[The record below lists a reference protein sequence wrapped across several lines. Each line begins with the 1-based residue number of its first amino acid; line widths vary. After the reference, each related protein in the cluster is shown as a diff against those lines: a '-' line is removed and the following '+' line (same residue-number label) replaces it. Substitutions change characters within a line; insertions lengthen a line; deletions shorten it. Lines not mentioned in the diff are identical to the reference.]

1 MSSRLQSSESVA
13 ATWSIAAILGAAVL
27 VLVPYALLL
36 HTLPIG
42 RDSGVFVYTGM
53 IMNSGGM
60 PYVDSWDHKGPLLYI
75 FNALGYLLTG
85 SAKGIILLEGLLLFA
100 GLAISMSLWKRLL
113 PTFAVLLAATLLVL
127 TYCATFELGNLTES
141 WLIPFILVTYSLAF
155 VHFCDETV
163 SNKKGLLDWLCIS
176 LGISMAVAMLTR
188 LNNGMG
194 LGLLALY
201 LIVLGTRHRFRAVV
215 LMGISFAVIV
225 LPVLF
230 WIYQKGAMGAFVE
243 QYWSFNFAYS
253 RGASL
258 VARVV
263 SVYTL
268 SQAIFLSPL
277 GLGCLLVGGAVFLS
291 NTQVPKGKKNS
302 FHWLMF
308 TVFCVELLSQMASG
322 RGYLHYASLASPA
335 LALVFVALLNL
346 GGGPGGFLSGARK
359 NAKWAVLVVP
369 AFVVALAPA
378 AFALLG
384 SLKHGTNVP
393 GSPENELADYLQRNT
408 RPSDLVLVHGAE
420 TWLLAAAG
428 RRSATSI
435 TYYYP
440 ALSGFKDTYG
450 RYQADVL
457 GNKPLYIVEAP
468 DSCGLSKANCEG
480 KPEQFAEL
488 RAFLQKAYVHERDLG
503 GYRFWRYRGA
513 GG

>member
-1 MSSRLQSSESVA
+1 MSSRPQSSERVA
-13 ATWSIAAILGAAVL
+13 GTWSIATLLGAAVL
-27 VLVPYALLL
+27 VLVPYGLLL
-36 HTLPIG
+36 RTLPIG

-75 FNALGYLLTG
+75 FNALGYLLTD

-100 GLAISMSLWKRLL
+100 GLAISMSLWRRLL
-113 PTFAVLLAATLLVL
+113 PTFAVVLAATLFVL

-155 VHFCDETV
+155 AYFCDESV
-163 SNKKGLLDWLCIS
+163 SNKVGLLDWLCIS
-176 LGISMAVAMLTR
+176 LGIAMAVAMLTR

-194 LGLLALY
+194 LGFLALY
-201 LIVLGTRHRFRAVV
+201 LVVFGTRHRFRSIV
-215 LMGISFAVIV
+215 LMGVSYAVVV
-225 LPVLF
+225 LPILF
-230 WIYQKGAMGAFVE
+230 WLYQKGAMSAFVE

-263 SVYTL
+263 AMYSL

-277 GLGCLLVGGAVFLS
+277 GLGCLLMGAAVLLS

-302 FHWLMF
+302 FYWLMF
-308 TVFCVELLSQMASG
+308 TIFCVELLSQLASG
-322 RGYLHYASLASPA
+322 RGYLHYASLAAPA

-346 GGGPGGFLSGARK
+346 GSGPGGFLSGVRK

-369 AFVVALAPA
+369 AFVVASAPP
-378 AFALLG
+378 AFAMLG
-384 SLKHGTNVP
+384 SLKHGTGVA

-408 RPSDLVLVHGAE
+408 KPSDFVLVHGAE
-420 TWLLAAAG
+420 TWLLAASG

-440 ALSGFKDTYG
+440 ALSGFKDTHEK
-450 RYQADVL
+450 YQADTL

-468 DSCGLSKANCEG
+468 DSCGLAKSKCEG
-480 KPEQFAEL
+480 QPELFAKL
-488 RAFLQKAYVHERDLG
+488 RDFLQKEYVQERDLH

-513 GG
+513 KS